1 MEDKKGLIQS
11 ICRAAAVLRCFDGQT
26 ELGLSEISRMVGLH
40 KSTAAGIVNT
50 LKAEQFLEQNEHTG
64 KLRLGI
70 ELFRLSA
77 GVHLELQDLCRP
89 YMEQLLRATGETV
102 CLAMPDSSALVC
114 VEKLES
120 PHSMRICTSIG
131 QRLPMHCT
139 ASGKAV
145 LAYLEP
151 WEADRLLA
159 GEEELTRYTYNTIVN
174 RDRLQE
180 RLKKVREVGYACDLE
195 EWEYGLVCV
204 AVPLFNL
211 GRRPLGALSVSG
223 PSIRMT
229 EAMRSQAARA
239 LLEAAAGIQRAYN
252 HSGPQPTH

>member
-1 MEDKKGLIQS
+1 MESKKGLIQS
-11 ICRAAAVLRCFDGQT
+11 ISRAAAVLRCFDGQT

-50 LKAEQFLEQNEHTG
+50 LKEEQFLEQNERTG

-77 GVHLELQDLCRP
+77 GVHLELKDLCRP
-89 YMEQLLRATGETV
+89 HMEVLLRATGETV
-102 CLAMPDSSALVC
+102 SLAMPDGDALVC
-114 VEKLES
+114 VEKMES

-145 LAYLEP
+145 LAFLEP
-151 WEADRLLA
+151 WEAERMLS
-159 GEEELTRYTYNTIVN
+159 GEVELPRYTYNTIVSKE
-174 RDRLQE
+174 RLWD
-180 RLKKVREVGYACDLE
+180 RLKKAKELGYACDME

-211 GRRPLGALSVSG
+211 NRKPLGALSISG

-229 EAMRSQAARA
+229 EQIRGQVAQA
-239 LLEAAAGIQRAYN
+239 LLKAADAVQQAYSRGGMVSQ
-252 HSGPQPTH
+252 H